1 MIDNDNHETAIAT
14 EAKVEAKANGRKLP
28 PGIYLRGNTFWIC
41 YYRDGR
47 RYRESAD
54 SDKKTIATK
63 LLQRRHTEAASGK
76 PIGPEVEKTTLS
88 DLQGILLDHYR
99 MNGRRSTRRVA
110 EAFDHLLAHFDPSSR
125 ANAITG
131 DRINHYIVERQE
143 QGAANATINRELAAL
158 KRAFHL
164 AHRVGRVA
172 AIPFITM
179 LAEDNARQGFAEAAD
194 FDAIHA
200 LLPEHLRDPLRFL
213 YLSGWRT
220 GEMKSLEWR
229 DVYADAI
236 RLRSENS
243 KNGKGRELPLL
254 GELAAI
260 LDRARANR
268 RLDCPH
274 VFHHNG
280 NQLRDFRGSWA
291 SACAKAGHTH
301 LLVHDLRR
309 SAIRNMTRA
318 GVGERIA
325 MAISGHKTRSTFDR
339 YNITTGDDLRHAVA
353 AVQDFLSNQPAES
366 RVTSLRPATAEAK

>member
-1 MIDNDNHETAIAT
+1 MTNNETANAP
-14 EAKVEAKANGRKLP
+14 EAKVETKAHGREKGRARGL
-28 PGIYLRGNTFWIC
+28 GSLFKRGNTFWIC

-54 SDKKTIATK
+54 SDKETIAAK
-63 LLQRRHTEAASGK
+63 LLKRRLADAASGK

-99 MNGRRSTRRVA
+99 MNGKRSTRRVA
-110 EAFDHLLAHFDPSSR
+110 QALDHLLAHFDPSSR

-131 DRINHYIVERQE
+131 DRVNRYVVERQE

-172 AIPFITM
+172 TIPFITM

-200 LLPEHLRDPLRFL
+200 LLPEHLQDPIRFL
-213 YLSGWRT
+213 YLSGWRV
-220 GEMKSLEWR
+220 GEMKTLEWR
-229 DVYADAI
+229 DVYTDAI

-260 LDRARANR
+260 LDRARDTR
-268 RLDCPH
+268 RLDCPY
-274 VFHHNG
+274 VFHRDG
-280 NQLRDFRGSWA
+280 KQLRDFRGAWA
-291 SACAKAGHTH
+291 SACAKAGHAQ

-339 YNITTGDDLRHAVA
+339 YNITTGDDLRHAVE

-366 RVTSLRPATAEAK
+366 RVTALREAK